1 MYILHIFQYY
11 DEIYVILPKKEIFMH
26 NKYNIKEINY
36 IKGIAIL
43 LVVIGHAATPSFL
56 ERPYFYEFIVQ
67 LIYSFHMPLF
77 FLVYFLIG
85 LYFRKYCFNNKE
97 INIRNITTFKK
108 LHYTYY
114 HWYAYFLIHI

>member
-1 MYILHIFQYY
+1 MTKQRVAFLDYAKAIGIILVVLGHVINTQGN
-11 DEIYVILPKKEIFMH
+11 ILPSGK
-26 NKYNIKEINY
+26 
-36 IKGIAIL
+36 
-43 LVVIGHAATPSFL
+43 
-56 ERPYFYEFIVQ
+56 IVLQ
-67 LIYSFHMPLF
+67 YIYSFHMPLF